1 LHAEEGSPEEEGMEV
16 VTRAGMVVTL
26 LATEGI
32 MEVMPATRMD
42 GLQRA
47 QRRGITSRIR
57 ILVPPI
63 DKISEDCLQLGEK
76 QWQRI
81 PAEKAKNGLESRFE

>member
-1 LHAEEGSPEEEGMEV
+1 MEV

-42 GLQRA
+42 GLQAA
-47 QRRGITSRIR
+47 QRRGVTSRIR
-57 ILVPPI
+57 ILVPLLI
-63 DKISEDCLQLGEK
+63 RL
-76 QWQRI
+76 WRI
-81 PAEKAKNGLESRFE
+81 APNPARSSGTRFQPKRPRTDSSPGLIASR